1 MDIKIKKLS
10 DSAIIPKRQSS
21 GSMGSD
27 LYADIKEDII
37 IQAGETK
44 KIPTG
49 IAIELPTNELGAFVF
64 GRSGLGINNGI
75 APANKVG
82 CIDSDYR
89 GEIIVGLR
97 NYSSVDFTIK
107 PGDRIAQLVIMPVV
121 LANFIEVDELG
132 DTARAG
138 GRFGSTGER

>member
-1 MDIKIKKLS
+1 MDIKVKKLS
-10 DSAIIPKRQSS
+10 TTAIIPTRQSS
-21 GSMGSD
+21 GSMGAD
-27 LYADIKEDII
+27 LYADIPGDII
-37 IQAGETK
+37 IRPGETQ

-64 GRSGLGINNGI
+64 GRSGLGINYGI

-97 NYSSVDFTIK
+97 NYSSKDFIVK
-107 PGDRIAQLVIMPVV
+107 KGDRIAQLVIMPVV
-121 LANFIEVDELG
+121 LSEFIQVDELG
-132 DTARAG
+132 HTERG
-138 GRFGSTGER
+138 YGRFGSTGER